1 MQLVEQQRKLKPK
14 PRNRKQKPNP
24 NPNSNP
30 IPNPK
35 PKSEIWIEV
44 AAKNAN
50 RCLDKNSSVTHIST
64 RSVCVRE
71 CVCGHSRLHWS
82 IFKLCWQAFV
92 YSNSPFRG
100 TKLHVCT
107 TYLPPSLASIG
118 CPSATYHPYLSN
130 SIGSFILDVHILTDI
145 LIPNYIEVQPI
156 EEDMADS
163 AGAISIAG
171 RLIQRRRL
179 ITHSIPFRGPGLGQG
194 INF

>member
-100 TKLHVCT
+100 TKLHVHM
-107 TYLPPSLASIG
+107 YNVPPSLPRLYSMSQCHIPSISIEFDRVFHFG
-118 CPSATYHPYLSN
+118 CPHIDRHTYTKLYRGTTYRRRHGGLCWRDKHR
-130 SIGSFILDVHILTDI
+130 GA
-145 LIPNYIEVQPI
+145 
-156 EEDMADS
+156 ADS
-163 AGAISIAG
+163 KAPVDNPF
-171 RLIQRRRL
+171 
-179 ITHSIPFRGPGLGQG
+179 HSIPGSRFGSG
-194 INF
+194 N